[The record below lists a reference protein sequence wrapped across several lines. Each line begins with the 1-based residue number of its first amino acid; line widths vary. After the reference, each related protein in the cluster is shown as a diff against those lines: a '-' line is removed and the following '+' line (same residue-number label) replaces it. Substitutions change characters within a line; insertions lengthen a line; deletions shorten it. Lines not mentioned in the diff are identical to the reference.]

1 MPQYSIY
8 SPCAFVIDK
17 DTAEKMLC
25 HAAPNSKDEIAAY
38 GEATLLSILYNNF
51 LQDDMW
57 AFSMAFN
64 FVGSVLPYGYDNYRV
79 ELDEDIQPRNLL
91 FVDLVKDIELTKA
104 AYESEDS
111 MITEFKTRL
120 RKYLPKDLDV
130 ASCLYTI
137 SGVCD

>member
-1 MPQYSIY
+1 MHQYSIY
-8 SPCAFVIDK
+8 SPCAFVIYRG
-17 DTAEKMLC
+17 TAEKMLC
-25 HAAPNSKDEIAAY
+25 HADPKLKDEISSY

-79 ELDEDIQPRNLL
+79 ELDDDIGHRDLL

-104 AYESEDS
+104 AYESEES

-120 RKYLPKDLDV
+120 CKYLPKDFNV